1 MSLAKV
7 ILCDFSLSIQIEWEF
22 PRYGQQE
29 KEELSILSFCFIL
42 IGNGKV
48 LRRFSDTHAALALLA
63 WAANLHLP
71 GFPHSERRKAGN
83 CRLTAAL
90 IGGKPA
96 FPGFLRCERRK
107 SGNCSLTA
115 VIIGGKPAFPGFSA
129 LRGGNLEIAALPLF
143 SSALTRA
150 WAWA

>member
-1 MSLAKV
+1 MLLDKV
-7 ILCDFSLSIQIEWEF
+7 IGCDFSPSIQIEWEF

-29 KEELSILSFCFIL
+29 NEELSILSFCFIL

-48 LRRFSDTHAALALLA
+48 LLLFSDTHAALPLLA
-63 WAANLHLP
+63 WAANLHFS

-90 IGGKPA
+90 IGGEPA

-107 SGNCSLTA
+107 SGNRRF
-115 VIIGGKPAFPGFSA
+115 G
-129 LRGGNLEIAALPLF
+129 LP
-143 SSALTRA
+143 
-150 WAWA
+150 WK